1 MKKIIFIFLSLFIFS
16 CDSEGGSG
24 INDPGGVDTGGGD
37 TGGGDIS
44 NCNGCPIN
52 SLSSLINLNESN
64 NEVTC
69 NYSEISNLGCVNI
82 IETDVDEENQIITI
96 YYNIESDISGFQ
108 FDVRGITVDSIQSY
122 LPSSFDLQYSTLNN
136 DDVRFIAFSF
146 SGGLIE
152 NNCGALFQIEYSSAE
167 GQPWDSS
174 DFISTIVFSGNVSD
188 NNIPSSIDVCAN

>member
-1 MKKIIFIFLSLFIFS
+1 MKKIIFILSILFFFS
-16 CDSEGGSG
+16 CNSGGSSG
-24 INDPGGVDTGGGD
+24 SSGSSDTGGGN
-37 TGGGDIS
+37 IS
-44 NCNGCPIN
+44 NCNGCPSN
-52 SLSSLINLNESN
+52 SLSSLIDLNESN
-64 NEVTC
+64 NAVTC
-69 NYSEISNLGCVNI
+69 NYSEISNLGCVNVV
-82 IETDVDEENQIITI
+82 EAEVDEENQIITI

-122 LPSSFDLQYSTLNN
+122 LPNSFDLQYSTLNN

-152 NNCGALFQIEYSSAE
+152 TNCGSLFQIEYSSAE

-188 NNIPSSIDVCAN
+188 NNIPSSIDVCTN

>member
-1 MKKIIFIFLSLFIFS
+1 MKKNIFIVFSLFLFS
-16 CDSEGGSG
+16 CNSGGSSG
-24 INDPGGVDTGGGD
+24 SSD

-44 NCNGCPIN
+44 NCNGCPSN
-52 SLSSLINLNESN
+52 SLSSLISLDESSN
-64 NEVTC
+64 AVTC

-82 IETDVDEENQIITI
+82 IETDVDEQNQIITI

-152 NNCGALFQIEYSSAE
+152 TNCGAIFQIEYSSAE

-174 DFISTIVFSGNVSD
+174 DFISNIVFSGNVAD

>member
-1 MKKIIFIFLSLFIFS
+1 MKKIILILFSLFIFS
-16 CDSEGGSG
+16 CDSGEDS
-24 INDPGGVDTGGGD
+24 NSQN
-37 TGGGDIS
+37 S
-44 NCNGCPIN
+44 NCSGCPNN
-52 SLSSLINLNESN
+52 SLSSLIDIGESN
-64 NEVTC
+64 NVVC
-69 NYSEISNLGCVNI
+69 NYSEISNLGCVNVV
-82 IETDVDEENQIITI
+82 EAEVDEENQIITI

-152 NNCGALFQIEYSSAE
+152 TNCGSLFQIEYSSAE

-174 DFISTIVFSGNVSD
+174 EFISTIVFSGNVSD